1 MSEKHSSQLAIEF
14 LRHMLPEGPWVLT
27 AINPDPAKGAIRTET
42 RTFGPGS
49 EFNART
55 WVDHHN
61 GKWNLYFTGNGVRQP
76 MSKKPERADI
86 SELRFLHVDID
97 PVTDKNLPEE
107 RKRIEALLLGDGR
120 PQHVPIPT
128 VTVFSGGGL
137 QAFWKLKKPLPLDGT
152 LEQAEKAKLW
162 NKELEHLLGGDSCHN
177 IDRIMR
183 LPGTI
188 NVPTKKKLE
197 GGRKPAL
204 AIVVEADWSR
214 DYDLSAFTPAQPSAQ
229 ATQPATTES
238 CIDDIVTPIASLEA
252 LDQWNVPSRIK
263 TIIEI
268 GHHPEETNKPHDD
281 RSLWVFDVVCAL
293 VRCKVPDTTIFSI
306 LTDTR
311 FRISDRVLEQRN
323 IRKYVLKELES
334 AKCTIADDQPNTA
347 ASRDDD
353 ATWRKLAG
361 IFVSSQKQRLLR
373 CGGSWFSYVGGAYKE
388 REDEAIRA
396 LVYDQ
401 FPNFGSAKVSNLL
414 DAAKGL
420 VLREA
425 MEFAP
430 PCWLDGR
437 NGPDPRQLL
446 VVRNGMVNITT
457 GELLPHDPEL
467 FTFNALD
474 YDYDADAAAPERWLR
489 FVNEVFHDD
498 CRDLVQQICGY
509 LLTPDTSRQAIFVFV
524 GAAGSGK
531 STLGR
536 VLNSILGNRNVCSPS
551 LSGLGTQFGQ
561 QVLIGKQLALISE
574 MKLDHRDNKEAIARV
589 LLNISGEDPVAI
601 PRKNLTDWEGRLGVR
616 IVILANG
623 PPSLNDSSGALLRR
637 YIVIKMPFS
646 FVGKED
652 PQLETK
658 LLDERSG
665 ILKWMIEGRRMLPSK
680 FKTPASS
687 AEIVES
693 IDRLGAPVKAFVID
707 RCILDDHASCTKDD
721 LYREYA
727 RWHTNSE
734 QPPAMKYSK
743 ERFSQKLLEA
753 FGEAVCSKQP
763 SLKKGETK
771 RPSRVWIG
779 IRPMSPSEIAKR
791 DAEDRT
797 DDIPF

>member
-1 MSEKHSSQLAIEF
+1 MGEKQSSQLAIEF

-27 AINPDPAKGAIRTET
+27 AINPAAPKGAIKTKT

-49 EFNART
+49 KSNAIT
-55 WVDHHN
+55 WIDHHN

-76 MSKKPERADI
+76 MFKKPERADI

-97 PVTDKNLPEE
+97 PAKDKDLAEE

-137 QAFWKLKKPLPLDGT
+137 QAFWKLKEPLRLDGT

-204 AIVVEADWSR
+204 AVVVEADWSR
-214 DYDLSAFTPAQPSAQ
+214 DYDLSAFTPAQPSAHSGT
-229 ATQPATTES
+229 TQPATAES
-238 CIDDIVTPIASLEA
+238 FIDDILTPIASLEA

-268 GHHPEETNKPHDD
+268 GYHPEETSKPHGD

-293 VRCKVPDTTIFSI
+293 VRCKVPDTTIFSV

-311 FRISDRVLEQRN
+311 FKISDRVLEQRN

-334 AKCTIADDQPNTA
+334 AKCTIATEQPNTP

-361 IFVSSQKQRLLR
+361 VFVSSQKQRLLR
-373 CGGSWFSYVGGAYKE
+373 CGGSWFSYFGGAYKE

-401 FPNFGSAKVSNLL
+401 FPKFGASKVSNLL

-446 VVRNGMVNITT
+446 VVRNGMVNIAT

-474 YDYDADAAAPERWLR
+474 YDYDADAVAPARWLR
-489 FVNEVFHDD
+489 FVNEVFHED

-536 VLNSILGNRNVCSPS
+536 VLLSILGNRNVCSPS

-589 LLNISGEDPVAI
+589 LLNISGEDPIAI

-623 PPSLNDSSGALLRR
+623 PPSLDELIRRFAQALHRHSDALFLRWQRGSRPRNKTVGREVGDSQMDDRGPPDVA
-637 YIVIKMPFS
+637 
-646 FVGKED
+646 
-652 PQLETK
+652 
-658 LLDERSG
+658 
-665 ILKWMIEGRRMLPSK
+665 
-680 FKTPASS
+680 
-687 AEIVES
+687 VE
-693 IDRLGAPVKAFVID
+693 V
-707 RCILDDHASCTKDD
+707 
-721 LYREYA
+721 
-727 RWHTNSE
+727 
-734 QPPAMKYSK
+734 Q
-743 ERFSQKLLEA
+743 
-753 FGEAVCSKQP
+753 
-763 SLKKGETK
+763 
-771 RPSRVWIG
+771 
-779 IRPMSPSEIAKR
+779 
-791 DAEDRT
+791 DANQ
-797 DDIPF
+797 

>member
-1 MSEKHSSQLAIEF
+1 
-14 LRHMLPEGPWVLT
+14 
-27 AINPDPAKGAIRTET
+27 
-42 RTFGPGS
+42 
-49 EFNART
+49 
-55 WVDHHN
+55 
-61 GKWNLYFTGNGVRQP
+61 
-76 MSKKPERADI
+76 
-86 SELRFLHVDID
+86 
-97 PVTDKNLPEE
+97 
-107 RKRIEALLLGDGR
+107 
-120 PQHVPIPT
+120 
-128 VTVFSGGGL
+128 
-137 QAFWKLKKPLPLDGT
+137 
-152 LEQAEKAKLW
+152 
-162 NKELEHLLGGDSCHN
+162 
-177 IDRIMR
+177 
-183 LPGTI
+183 
-188 NVPTKKKLE
+188 
-197 GGRKPAL
+197 
-204 AIVVEADWSR
+204 
-214 DYDLSAFTPAQPSAQ
+214 
-229 ATQPATTES
+229 
-238 CIDDIVTPIASLEA
+238 
-252 LDQWNVPSRIK
+252 
-263 TIIEI
+263 
-268 GHHPEETNKPHDD
+268 
-281 RSLWVFDVVCAL
+281 VFDVVCAL

-334 AKCTIADDQPNTA
+334 AKCTIATEQPNTA

-361 IFVSSQKQRLLR
+361 AFVSSQKQRLLR
-373 CGGSWFSYVGGAYKE
+373 CGGSWFSYLGGAYKE

-401 FPNFGSAKVSNLL
+401 FPKFGASKVSNLL

-446 VVRNGMVNITT
+446 LVKNGMVNITT
-457 GELLPHDPEL
+457 GELLPHNPEL

-536 VLNSILGNRNVCSPS
+536 VLLSILGNRNVCSPS

-589 LLNISGEDPVAI
+589 LLNISGEDPIAI

-637 YIVIKMPFS
+637 YIVIQMPFS

-652 PQLETK
+652 PDLETK

-753 FGEAVCSKQP
+753 FGQAVRSKQP

-797 DDIPF
+797 DYIPF